1 MTETTDTLT
10 FRSRGIF
17 FFTGSVPCPFAG
29 IGTRPANAS
38 NRLVL
43 DTSDTEVTIDRA
55 NRTITVRDDKSYKD
69 KTTVADLMFLST
81 GYSASGE
88 ALPFSIHLKVQKTG
102 HKYSVDLHR
111 HLRNQ
116 TKMVRADYESFTVT
130 AFDGGRAT
138 VVLDKARTDEL
149 IKEPS
154 LALRVVK
161 ALMAMKDHT
170 AGVKQDPAQVGY
182 RVVDLSVGFGALGL
196 EYMMARAQL
205 VSLDRANAP
214 LIERGNVIEMIREG
228 AWEMKL
234 TALSEKWLPD
244 VVQRDIFLYG
254 LDELPLLAEVK
265 KRGLKKN
272 QTLSFKF
279 SKGTG
284 EICLSSP
291 GGAAGLDGVTA
302 PLPQALDVAR
312 AYLEFH
318 MLGGLIAEQAESTAR
333 QPPRGSAD
341 TRDRAGLA
349 DRP

>member
-1 MTETTDTLT
+1 MTTETYNA
-10 FRSRGIF
+10 RGIYF
-17 FFTGSVPCPFAG
+17 FDGKVACPFAG
-29 IGTRPANAS
+29 IGSRGAYAS

-43 DTSDTEVTIDRA
+43 DSSDTTVTIDREA
-55 NRTITVRDDKSYKD
+55 RTIVVRDDKAYKE

-81 GYSASGE
+81 GYSASGQ
-88 ALPFSIHLKVQKTG
+88 ALPFSVHLKVQKQG

-116 TKMVRADYESFTVT
+116 TKMVRADYEAYTVT

-149 IKEPS
+149 ITEPS
-154 LALRVVK
+154 FALRVVK

-170 AGVKQDPAQVGY
+170 EGVRQDPAQVRY

-205 VSLDRANAP
+205 VSLDGANAP
-214 LIERGNVIEMIREG
+214 LIERGNVPEMLREG

-234 TALSEKWLPD
+234 TALSEKWLPE
-244 VVQRDIFLYG
+244 VVMRDLFLYG

-265 KRGLKKN
+265 KRGLKKH
-272 QTLSFKF
+272 QTLSFQF
-279 SKGTG
+279 SKGQG
-284 EICLSSP
+284 S
-291 GGAAGLDGVTA
+291 AALDGTSV
-302 PLPQALDVAR
+302 PLPNALDVAR
-312 AYLEFH
+312 AYMEFH
-318 MLGGLIAEQAESTAR
+318 MLGGLIAEQAESGSRRPRSARGDTAG
-333 QPPRGSAD
+333 RG
-341 TRDRAGLA
+341 GLA

>member
-1 MTETTDTLT
+1 MTIHKYNA
-10 FRSRGIF
+10 RGIYF
-17 FFTGSVPCPFAG
+17 FPGTVGCPFAG
-29 IGTRPANAS
+29 IGTRGDHDS

-43 DTSDTEVTIDRA
+43 DSSDTEVTIDRA
-55 NRTITVRDDKSYKD
+55 AHTITVRDDKAYKE

-88 ALPFSIHLKVQKTG
+88 ALPFSVHLKVQKQG

-116 TKMVRADYESFTVT
+116 TKMVRADYEAYTVT

-149 IKEPS
+149 ITEPS
-154 LALRVVK
+154 FALRVVK

-170 AGVKQDPAQVGY
+170 EGLEQDPAQVGY

-205 VSLDRANAP
+205 VSLDKANAP
-214 LIERGNVIEMIREG
+214 LIERGSVPEMLREG

-234 TALSEKWLPD
+234 TALSEKWLPE
-244 VVQRDIFLYG
+244 VVMRDIFLYG

-279 SKGTG
+279 SKGEG
-284 EICLSSP
+284 SASLSTP
-291 GGAAGLDGVTA
+291 GGAAADNGSV
-302 PLPQALDVAR
+302 PLPNALDVAR
-312 AYLEFH
+312 AYMEFH
-318 MLGGLIAEQAESTAR
+318 MLGGLIAEQAESGSR
-333 QPPRGSAD
+333 RPRSAPAG

>member
-1 MTETTDTLT
+1 MSTHRYD
-10 FRSRGIF
+10 SRGIYF
-17 FFTGSVPCPFAG
+17 FSGKVPCPFAG
-29 IGTRPANAS
+29 IGTRGADMS

-43 DTSDTEVTIDRA
+43 DDSDTQVIIDRA
-55 NRTITVRDDKSYKD
+55 AHAITVRNDKAYKE
-69 KTTVADLMFLST
+69 KTTVADLEFLSI

-88 ALPFSIHLKVQKTG
+88 ALPFSVHLKVQKQG

-116 TKMVRADYESFTVT
+116 TKMVRADYEAYTVT
-130 AFDGGRAT
+130 AFDGGKAT

-149 IKEPS
+149 ITEPS
-154 LALRVVK
+154 FALRVVK

-170 AGVKQDPAQVGY
+170 EGVKQDPAQVGY

-205 VSLDRANAP
+205 VSLDKGNAP
-214 LIERGNVIEMIREG
+214 LIERGNVPDMLREG
-228 AWEMKL
+228 AWEMRL
-234 TALSEKWLPD
+234 TALSEKWLPE
-244 VVQRDIFLYG
+244 VVMRDIFLYG
-254 LDELPLLAEVK
+254 LDDLPLLAEVK

-284 EICLSSP
+284 E
-291 GGAAGLDGVTA
+291 AALDGVSV
-302 PLPQALDVAR
+302 PLPNALDVAR
-312 AYLEFH
+312 AYMEFH
-318 MLGGLIAEQAESTAR
+318 MLGGLIAEQAESGSRRPRSARGDTA
-333 QPPRGSAD
+333 G
-341 TRDRAGLA
+341 RAGLA

>member
-1 MTETTDTLT
+1 MSETYNQ
-10 FRSRGIF
+10 RGIF
-17 FFTGSVPCPFAG
+17 FFDGKVACPFAG
-29 IGTRPANAS
+29 LGSRGEHTS

-43 DTSDTEVTIDRA
+43 DSSDTHVTIDRDA
-55 NRTITVRDDKSYKD
+55 RTIVVRDDKAYKE

-81 GYSASGE
+81 GYAADGT
-88 ALPFSIHLKVQKTG
+88 ALPFSVHLKVQKQG

-116 TKMVRADYESFTVT
+116 TKMVRADYEAYTVT

-149 IKEPS
+149 IIEPS
-154 LALRVVK
+154 FALRVVK

-170 AGVKQDPAQVGY
+170 EGVKQDPAQVGY

-205 VSLDRANAP
+205 VSLDKANAP
-214 LIERGNVIEMIREG
+214 LIERGSVPEMLREG

-234 TALSEKWLPD
+234 TALSEKWLPE
-244 VVQRDIFLYG
+244 VVMRDLFLYG

-279 SKGTG
+279 SKGEG
-284 EICLSSP
+284 S
-291 GGAAGLDGVTA
+291 AALDGVSV
-302 PLPQALDVAR
+302 PLPNALDVAR
-312 AYLEFH
+312 AYMEFH
-318 MLGGLIAEQAESTAR
+318 MLGGLIAEQAETGAR
-333 QPPRGSAD
+333 RSPRGSAD
-341 TRDRAGLA
+341 RSDRARPE